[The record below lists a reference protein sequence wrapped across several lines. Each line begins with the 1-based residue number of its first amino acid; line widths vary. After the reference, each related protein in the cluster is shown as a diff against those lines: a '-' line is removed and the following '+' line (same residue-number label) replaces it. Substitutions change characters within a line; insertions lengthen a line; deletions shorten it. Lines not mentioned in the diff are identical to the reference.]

1 MAGFAYLPRVLG
13 AFETMQPGFRRIQA
27 DARPMIHLAR
37 SEPKP
42 LVARA
47 RGGDIVALA
56 ITYPGLN
63 VTG

>member
-1 MAGFAYLPRVLG
+1 
-13 AFETMQPGFRRIQA
+13 
-27 DARPMIHLAR
+27 MIHLAR